1 MNSPTSLYNLPETNI
16 SFSIK
21 GRSDIL
27 SSHLELR
34 RVQLEEWLEDRYI
47 AESRDRQ
54 KDYKLIV
61 EHKALKNLVKFGEI
75 EALVSFQRT
84 KQGNFAVVRLWE
96 PKQ

>member
-1 MNSPTSLYNLPETNI
+1 MSLLTYKPKETEPN
-16 SFSIK
+16 FSIK
-21 GRSDIL
+21 GRSDVL

-34 RVQLEEWLEDRYI
+34 RIQLEEWLEDRYI

-54 KDYKLIV
+54 KEYKLTV
-61 EHKALKNLVKFGEI
+61 EHKALKQLVRFGKI

-84 KQGNFAVVRLWE
+84 RHGNYAVARLWE

>member
-1 MNSPTSLYNLPETNI
+1 MNSPQFSYNTLSMAPT
-16 SFSIK
+16 FSIK

-34 RVQLEEWLEDRYI
+34 RIQLEEWLEDQYI

-54 KDYKLIV
+54 KEYKLIV
-61 EHKALKNLVKFGEI
+61 EHKALKQLVKFGEV

-84 KQGNFAVVRLWE
+84 QHGNYAIARLWE
-96 PKQ
+96 PKL

>member
-1 MNSPTSLYNLPETNI
+1 MNSRPQLNNLPEANI

-34 RVQLEEWLEDRYI
+34 RIQLEEWLEDRYI

-54 KDYKLIV
+54 KEYKLTV
-61 EHKALKNLVKFGEI
+61 EHKALKQLVKFGEV

-84 KQGNFAVVRLWE
+84 KHGNYAVARLWE
-96 PKQ
+96 PKE